1 MAAAYAMLWRWGFAT
16 LFAIVTHFSTC
27 IFVVAIYFNQQ
38 ILVCLLLLSVF
49 CLAGNVGEQFPC
61 EIPLEW
67 VVFEEYKPEKLCWS
81 QRVVKMT
88 HTNILRCMLF
98 FYVYSI
104 RNIVCTVGGL
114 CHVHNLRNDQ
124 EFSGKSF
131 FHGFK
136 LENCEML
143 ILSIFSLNFLK
154 FFTFSVKTAFFN
166 IELVELFWRLS
177 VWMIANFQLKHW
189 YVFITFIL
197 NLSSVS
203 CIVRIVSQRLRC
215 CI

>member
-1 MAAAYAMLWRWGFAT
+1 MATWFIHPPFRIKTSNHSIYRFYIGQANNKTEYPKTNIEHNRFKPKGSKQYQWNTNFNNILMMAAAYAMLWRWGFAT

-136 LENCEML
+136 LDFNTFD
-143 ILSIFSLNFLK
+143 IFSQ
-154 FFTFSVKTAFFN
+154 FS
-166 IELVELFWRLS
+166 
-177 VWMIANFQLKHW
+177 
-189 YVFITFIL
+189 
-197 NLSSVS
+197 
-203 CIVRIVSQRLRC
+203 
-215 CI
+215 